1 MKYAL
6 IAGMTVV
13 LSQAAMA
20 ADSQPEPMD
29 RMSMGQQ
36 GTPAEEP
43 GSVAPMAEASGTIKA
58 INTEKGTVTIAH
70 GPVPTLKWPAMTMG
84 FSATPEQ
91 MKGLKTGDKVKF
103 QFRAE
108 GMEAK
113 ILSIQ
118 PMQ

>member
-1 MKYAL
+1 MRYAL

-20 ADSQPEPMD
+20 ADTQPKSMD

-43 GSVAPMAEASGTIKA
+43 GSVAPTAEASGTIKA
-58 INTEKGTVTIAH
+58 INAEKGTVTITH
-70 GPVPTLKWPAMTMG
+70 GPVPTLKWPPMTMD

-91 MKGLKTGDKVKF
+91 VKGLKAGDEVKF

-118 PMQ
+118 PMH